1 MRKRPLCIVCLT
13 FLVIRSFLLVIT
25 SGETLVKFPAYS
37 IFSDQTSKAEVIIQ
51 GQVYKKTNT
60 SKNQIL
66 YLKNNS
72 MIHKNKSYYESN
84 ILIYDDTFLEIP
96 IGKTICVK
104 GKTLPFEKPRNPGNF
119 DQQLYYAKQ
128 NIYGYVWSEK
138 IISVS
143 GEVNPI
149 LEGLNKFKQAWSQ
162 SILEKMNEENGQVLC
177 AMLLGEKSDL
187 DADMKEQYQ
196 KAGISHVLAISG
208 LHISFIG
215 LGIYKLIRRG
225 GVSYIGAG
233 ILAGLVLSI
242 YVLMIGFS
250 VSVIRAYVM
259 LLFRMGADM
268 SGRVYDMMT
277 ALMVSA
283 TLLVWYQPLYLTDAA
298 FYLSHGA
305 ILGILILLPCLK
317 KILPQRRWIEG
328 SMAGIAIHM
337 ALFPIL
343 LWFYFEI
350 PTYSI
355 FINMLVIPL
364 MSWILGLGMF
374 GSLFSFIWMP
384 AGKVLLEGCDWIL
397 SFFNWLGE
405 KCCRL
410 PFSRMVFG
418 KPNWWE
424 VVIYYVI
431 LFGFVFFV
439 EKCKDK
445 SRLTKFRKIGVLL
458 ALFMVLIFVKFPNG
472 KLKITMLD
480 VGQGDCIFLKG
491 PRGHTYLVD
500 GGSSDVN
507 ELAKYRIEPFLKS
520 QGVGALDYVFVSHG
534 DLDHYSGIEEMLE
547 RQLMGVRIKQLVLP
561 TNYRQDK
568 ALLELT
574 KLAIQKNVGVAVMN
588 ANQKLIEGDM
598 EIACIQPDEEKNVLK
613 GTKGSKILDGNAR
626 SMVLEGNAGSMVLD
640 VTFREFDM
648 LLTGDVEGEG
658 EEQLVGSLPKKNYD
672 ILKVAHHGS
681 KYSTTEE
688 FLKVAQ
694 PKIAWISAGKQN
706 SYGHP
711 HEEVLDRLKQI
722 QCQVFQTTKY
732 GAIMVETDGD
742 LIDIFPSSI

>member
-1 MRKRPLCIVCLT
+1 MRKRPLCMVCLT
-13 FLVIRSFLLVIT
+13 FLLIRSCLLMLT
-25 SGETLVKFPAYS
+25 SGETLVKVPAYS
-37 IFSDQTSKAEVIIQ
+37 IFSDQSEKTEVIIQ
-51 GQVYKKTNT
+51 GQVYKKANT
-60 SKNQIL
+60 SKTQIL

-96 IGKTICVK
+96 IGKIICVK
-104 GKTLPFEKPRNPGNF
+104 GKTVPFKKPRNPGNF

-143 GEVNPI
+143 GAE
-149 LEGLNKFKQAWSQ
+149 NKLMESLHKVKKAWSQ
-162 SILEKMNEENGQVLC
+162 SILENMSEENGQVLC
-177 AMLLGEKSDL
+177 AMLLGEKSDV

-215 LGIYKLIRRG
+215 LGIYKLIRRS
-225 GVSYIGAG
+225 GVSYIGSG
-233 ILAGLVLSI
+233 ILASLVLSI

-250 VSVIRAYVM
+250 VSVVRAYVM
-259 LLFRMGADM
+259 LLFRIGADM
-268 SGRVYDMMT
+268 AGRVYDMVT

-283 TLLVWYQPLYLTDAA
+283 ALLAMYQPLYLADAA

-305 ILGILILLPCLK
+305 ILGILILLPCLTK
-317 KILPQRRWIEG
+317 MLPQKRWLEG
-328 SMAGIAIHM
+328 SLAGLAIHI
-337 ALFPIL
+337 ALFPVL

-355 FINMLVIPL
+355 LINMVVIPL
-364 MSWILGLGMF
+364 MTWVLSLGMF
-374 GSLFSFIWMP
+374 GVLFSLLWLP
-384 AGKVLLEGCDWIL
+384 VGKVLFGGCDWIL
-397 SFFNWLGE
+397 SFFSWVSE

-410 PFSRMVFG
+410 PFSRVVFG

-431 LFGFVFFV
+431 LLSFVFLLK
-439 EKCKDK
+439 KCKGK
-445 SRLTKFRKIGVLL
+445 PNVAKFRKAGLLL
-458 ALFMVLIFVKFPNG
+458 AVFMVLIFVKVPNG
-472 KLKITMLD
+472 KLQITMLD
-480 VGQGDCIFLKG
+480 VGQGDSIFMKG

-500 GGSSDVN
+500 GGSSDVD

-520 QGVGALDYVFVSHG
+520 QGVGGLDYVFVSHG

-547 RQLMGVRIKQLVLP
+547 RQLTGVRIKQLVLP
-561 TNYRQDK
+561 TNYKEDK
-568 ALLELT
+568 ALLELVEI
-574 KLAIQKNVGVAVMN
+574 AMQKNVGVAVIK
-588 ANQKLIEGDM
+588 ANQELKEGDL
-598 EIACIQPDEEKNVLK
+598 EITCLQPDEGRKAL
-613 GTKGSKILDGNAR
+613 G
-626 SMVLEGNAGSMVLD
+626 GNAGSMVLD

-648 LLTGDVEGEG
+648 LLTGDVEGKG
-658 EEQLVGSLPKKNYD
+658 EELLVDHLPKKTYD

-681 KYSTTEE
+681 KYSTSER
-688 FLKVAQ
+688 FLQFAR

-711 HEEVLDRLKQI
+711 HGETLTRLKKI
-722 QCQVFQTTKY
+722 QSEVFQTTKY

>member
-13 FLVIRSFLLVIT
+13 FLLIRSFLLVIT
-25 SGETLVKFPAYS
+25 SGEALVRVPASS
-37 IFSDQTSKAEVIIQ
+37 IFSEQNEKTGVIIQ
-51 GQVYKKTNT
+51 GQVYKKTKT
-60 SKNQIL
+60 SKIQIL

-96 IGKTICVK
+96 IGKTLCVK
-104 GKTLPFEKPRNPGNF
+104 GKTILFEKPRNPGNF

-128 NIYGYVWSEK
+128 SMYGYVWSEE
-138 IISVS
+138 ILSVS
-143 GEVNPI
+143 GEENKFM
-149 LEGLNKFKQAWSQ
+149 EGLHKIRKVWSQ
-162 SILEKMNEENGQVLC
+162 NVLENMSEENGPVLC
-177 AMLLGEKSDL
+177 AMLLGEKSDM

-215 LGIYKLIRRG
+215 LGIYKLIRRS

-233 ILAGLVLSI
+233 ILASLVLSV

-250 VSVIRAYVM
+250 VSVIRAYIM
-259 LLFRMGADM
+259 LLFRVGADM

-283 TLLVWYQPLYLTDAA
+283 ALLVFHQPLYLADAA

-305 ILGILILLPCLK
+305 VLGILILLPGLK
-317 KILPQRRWIEG
+317 KMLPRKRWLEG
-328 SMAGIAIHM
+328 SLAGLSIHI
-337 ALFPIL
+337 ALFPVL

-355 FINMLVIPL
+355 FINMIIIPL

-374 GSLFSFIWMP
+374 GSMFSLIWLP
-384 AGKVLLEGCDWIL
+384 AGKALLEGCDWIL
-397 SFFNWLGE
+397 SFFSWVSE

-410 PFSRMVFG
+410 PFSKMVLG

-431 LFGFVFFV
+431 LFGFVFLV
-439 EKCKDK
+439 EKCKNK
-445 SRLTKFRKIGVLL
+445 SKLVKFKKVGILI
-458 ALFMVLIFVKFPNG
+458 AAFMVLIFVKFPAG
-472 KLKITMLD
+472 TLKVTMLD
-480 VGQGDCIFLKG
+480 VGQGDCIFMKG
-491 PRGHTYLVD
+491 PRGYTYLVD
-500 GGSSDVN
+500 GGSSDVD

-520 QGVGALDYVFVSHG
+520 QGVGVLDYVFVSHG
-534 DLDHYSGIEEMLE
+534 DSDHYSGIEEMLD
-547 RQLMGVRIKQLVLP
+547 RQMTGVRIKQLVLP
-561 TNYRQDK
+561 ANYKQDK
-568 ALLELT
+568 ALLELA
-574 KLAIQKNVGVAVMN
+574 KMAMQKDVGVAIIK
-588 ANQKLIEGDM
+588 ANQKLTEGDL
-598 EIACIQPDEEKNVLK
+598 EIACIQPEEKNVLE
-613 GTKGSKILDGNAR
+613 GTRESK
-626 SMVLEGNAGSMVLD
+626 MLEGNAGSMVLD
-640 VTFREFDM
+640 MTFQEFDM

-658 EEQLVGSLPKKNYD
+658 EEQLMGNLSKKTYD

-681 KYSTTEE
+681 KYSTTRE
-688 FLKVAQ
+688 FLEVAR

-711 HEEVLDRLKQI
+711 HAEVLERLEEF
-722 QCQVFQTTKY
+722 QCRVFQTTEY
-732 GAIMVETDGD
+732 GAIMVETNGD

>member
-1 MRKRPLCIVCLT
+1 MRKRPLCMVCLT
-13 FLVIRSFLLVIT
+13 FLLIRSCLLMLT
-25 SGETLVKFPAYS
+25 SGETLVKVPAYS
-37 IFSDQTSKAEVIIQ
+37 IFSDQSEKTEVIIQ

-60 SKNQIL
+60 SKTQIL

-96 IGKTICVK
+96 IGKIICVK
-104 GKTLPFEKPRNPGNF
+104 GKTVPFEKPRNPGNF

-143 GEVNPI
+143 GAE
-149 LEGLNKFKQAWSQ
+149 NKLMESLHKVKKAWSQ
-162 SILEKMNEENGQVLC
+162 SILENMSEENGQVLC
-177 AMLLGEKSDL
+177 AMLLGEKSDV

-215 LGIYKLIRRG
+215 LGIYKLIRRS
-225 GVSYIGAG
+225 GVSYIGSG
-233 ILAGLVLSI
+233 ILASLVLSI

-250 VSVIRAYVM
+250 VSIVRAYVM
-259 LLFRMGADM
+259 LLFRIGADM
-268 SGRVYDMMT
+268 AGRVYDIVT

-283 TLLVWYQPLYLTDAA
+283 ALLAMYQPLYLADAA

-305 ILGILILLPCLK
+305 ILGILILLPCLTK
-317 KILPQRRWIEG
+317 MLPQKRWLEG
-328 SMAGIAIHM
+328 SLAGLAIHI
-337 ALFPIL
+337 ALFPVL

-350 PTYSI
+350 PTYSML
-355 FINMLVIPL
+355 INMVVIPL
-364 MSWILGLGMF
+364 MTWVLSLGMF
-374 GSLFSFIWMP
+374 GVLFSLLWLP
-384 AGKVLLEGCDWIL
+384 VGKVLFGGCDWIL
-397 SFFNWLGE
+397 SFFSWVSE

-410 PFSRMVFG
+410 PFSRVVFG

-431 LFGFVFFV
+431 LLSFVFLLK
-439 EKCKDK
+439 KCKGK
-445 SRLTKFRKIGVLL
+445 PNVAKFRKAGLLL
-458 ALFMVLIFVKFPNG
+458 AIFMVLIFVKVPNG
-472 KLKITMLD
+472 KLQITMLD
-480 VGQGDCIFLKG
+480 VGQGDSIFMKG

-500 GGSSDVN
+500 GGSSDVD

-520 QGVGALDYVFVSHG
+520 QGVGGLDYVFVSHG
-534 DLDHYSGIEEMLE
+534 DLDHYSGIKEMLE
-547 RQLMGVRIKQLVLP
+547 RQLTGVRIKQLVLP
-561 TNYRQDK
+561 TNYKEDK
-568 ALLELT
+568 ALLELV
-574 KLAIQKNVGVAVMN
+574 KLAMQKNVGVAVIK
-588 ANQKLIEGDM
+588 ANQELKEGDL
-598 EIACIQPDEEKNVLK
+598 EITCLQPDEGRKAL
-613 GTKGSKILDGNAR
+613 G
-626 SMVLEGNAGSMVLD
+626 GNAGSMVLD

-648 LLTGDVEGEG
+648 LLTGDVEGKG
-658 EEQLVGSLPKKNYD
+658 EEQLVGHLPKKTYD

-681 KYSTTEE
+681 KYSTSER
-688 FLKVAQ
+688 FLKFAR

-711 HEEVLDRLKQI
+711 HGETLTRLEKI
-722 QCQVFQTTKY
+722 QSEVFQTTKY

-742 LIDIFPSSI
+742 LIDIFPSSL